1 MRFALP
7 KSREARQHRE
17 REWASRATDDAAWGR
32 PDYRA
37 GVRSDD
43 GRRHP
48 LSAGQAGGQLFG
60 VNSVGAQFEQQ
71 APTGIHQQAGQSL
84 YAHVAGR
91 ERAGGEPSGRRIP
104 QAVSASLSPHGQ
116 GSGQGGSATI
126 GCATLLNAANEYRA
140 YPANEYRA
148 YPKIA
153 RIESNSR

>member
-84 YAHVAGR
+84 YAHVAGMTQLGSTHLPSYR
-91 ERAGGEPSGRRIP
+91 VRSSAGSIVVPCGKHSGDDE
-104 QAVSASLSPHGQ
+104 LH
-116 GSGQGGSATI
+116 
-126 GCATLLNAANEYRA
+126 
-140 YPANEYRA
+140 
-148 YPKIA
+148 
-153 RIESNSR
+153 